1 MNEPL
6 LTAEQRF
13 DIAHIT
19 KELTALADKRHMSEQ
34 DHVRVGIL
42 KANSAAVLR
51 GASLAEIRLEDLGIS
66 RAPSMLTSSQRA
78 EHRGWKRVLET
89 GEIERNQLVAI
100 ERRDQVEGN
109 PISRIGTYTGNG
121 FFVPTGFYPQL
132 FTTMKDA
139 DALFD
144 EDAVTV
150 IKSATGAPFTI
161 PLMSDV
167 EHVAAVVSESGS
179 QTTVDIASANQAV
192 LGSYSYSTN
201 RWVVSMEAFQ
211 DAANGISILDLFKA
225 SMASQL
231 ARGIGKD
238 MVTGNGTAKPLGLIP
253 SLEAVGAPV
262 ITAAGSNA
270 NDGGG
275 LSGANSLGSQ
285 DFTAALQTIDSAY
298 LSSPKC
304 AFFMS
309 NKTLNYLAGLLN
321 KFGGPLG
328 LVQFDGNGQARIFGI
343 NVRICP
349 SMDNIGP
356 SAVPVVLG
364 DGSYWT
370 TRLSVAADSGIRV
383 YTEAPGLID
392 NGNVGLRTFVRAD
405 GELLYKDSSAP
416 SPFVLIQ
423 NHS

>member
-1 MNEPL
+1 MISH
-6 LTAEQRF
+6 EQRKDLAYVETEMASLAAKRNF
-13 DIAHIT
+13 DKT
-19 KELTALADKRHMSEQ
+19 DERRMG
-34 DHVRVGIL
+34 VL
-42 KANSAAVLR
+42 KSQAASIR
-51 GASLAEIRLEDLGIS
+51 AGASLRDIKLEDLGES
-66 RAPSMLTSSQRA
+66 KDTSFLTSEQRS
-78 EHRGWKRVLET
+78 EHRGWKHVLET
-89 GEIERNQLVAI
+89 GEVMVSDVARLN
-100 ERRDQVEGN
+100 RRDMVEDTDN
-109 PISRIGTYTGNG
+109 IKTRIGTYTGNG

-167 EHVAAVVSESGS
+167 EHIAAVVSESGS
-179 QTTVDIASANQAV
+179 QTTVDIASADQAV

-270 NDGGG
+270 NDGDG

-349 SMDNIGP
+349 SMDSIGA
-356 SAVPVVLG
+356 SNYPVVLG
-364 DGSYWT
+364 DGSYWA